1 MARQYRQMIEHHK
14 ENLGGAG
21 DFNSFLE
28 ITKDA
33 DKKGGWVDKIVI
45 HYVVE
50 DRGLQSSEDS
60 SNLFSGL
67 GYGLF
72 FAVSRSGSLE
82 TVDSE
87 SGLLDPNDLVNIR
100 ARDGMAGSVT
110 IPVKHLIRENTGD
123 TGEMDGKLWC
133 WVKTPD
139 VTDNDDMI
147 VRFYVEVW
155 GRWVSANGI

>member
-1 MARQYRQMIEHHK
+1 MARQYRQLIEHHK
-14 ENLGGAG
+14 ENLGSAG

-33 DKKGGWVDKIVI
+33 NKKGGWVDKIVI

-50 DRGLQSSEDS
+50 DRSPTSSSDAA
-60 SNLFSGL
+60 NLFSGL

-72 FAVSRSGSLE
+72 FAVSRAGGTE

-87 SGLLDPNDLVNIR
+87 SGLLDPNDIVNIR

-110 IPVKHLIRENTGD
+110 IPVKHLIRENSQD
-123 TGEMDGKLWC
+123 VAEMDGKLWV

-139 VTDNDDMI
+139 VTDDDDMI

>member
-1 MARQYRQMIEHHK
+1 MARQYRQLIEHHK

-33 DKKGGWVDKIVI
+33 NKKGGWCDKIVI

-50 DRGLQSSEDS
+50 DRSPSSSTDS
-60 SNLFSGL
+60 ANLFSGL
-67 GYGLF
+67 GFGAM
-72 FAVSRSGSLE
+72 FAVSRSGSTE

-87 SGLLDPNDLVNIR
+87 SGLLDPNDIVNIR

-110 IPVKHLIRENTGD
+110 IPVKHLIRENSGD
-123 TGEMDGKLWC
+123 TAEMDGKLWV

-139 VTDNDDMI
+139 VTTDDDIIM
-147 VRFYVEVW
+147 RFYVECW
-155 GRWVSANGI
+155 GRWVSCAGV